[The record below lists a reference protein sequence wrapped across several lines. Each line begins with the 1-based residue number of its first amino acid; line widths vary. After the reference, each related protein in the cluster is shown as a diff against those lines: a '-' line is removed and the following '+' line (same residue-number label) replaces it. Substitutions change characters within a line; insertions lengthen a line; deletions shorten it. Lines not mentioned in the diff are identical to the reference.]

1 MSNQYLQYYKSEIFT
16 TFISVL
22 VFIHGENSGIAE
34 LDGIAGIVTV
44 GHTAVVDI
52 AVVGQSIAAVCI
64 ELYRLMSDEIDSRLR
79 IIGLRLML
87 MIELSFPFSC
97 NRLGVVLKSFYA
109 TLFYVCECLSI
120 IYSCILL

>member
-1 MSNQYLQYYKSEIFT
+1 MRCSPVKVPSAAALASSMNNCFCVIF
-16 TFISVL
+16 
-22 VFIHGENSGIAE
+22 
-34 LDGIAGIVTV
+34 DGIAGIVTV

-52 AVVGQSIAAVCI
+52 AVVGQSIVAVCI

-79 IIGLRLML
+79 IIGSRLML

-109 TLFYVCECLSI
+109 TLFCVCECLSI